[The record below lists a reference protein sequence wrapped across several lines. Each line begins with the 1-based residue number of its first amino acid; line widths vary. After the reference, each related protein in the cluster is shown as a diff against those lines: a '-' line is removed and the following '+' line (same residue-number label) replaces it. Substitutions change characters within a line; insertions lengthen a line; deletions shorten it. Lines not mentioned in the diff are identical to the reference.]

1 MTGTRLG
8 SQETQF
14 ITQEQVRLA
23 NDLFMDIVKN
33 GELPDTFT
41 ALNVDEIGI
50 SGHKPVVEMVLRK
63 FGTLNNFQSERSAVS
78 LPESERKRIAYR
90 YQRAWNWQGRQDVG
104 AKGLNEH
111 YPLAMKN
118 FNVAPQNYSRR
129 LHCLVLAHT
138 PEWKPQDAAPI
149 WTEDGQAV
157 YFFMSEILGPK
168 LKLDFGSDLDSRPGD
183 YSLLVSWAFKNVDKI
198 KQLYLDKVNPAHI
211 DTQFARGNGVQLNR
225 LAFENLSNSLQT
237 TNEFNLATETE
248 PIAKRGLSNA
258 ELAVAPTTSIVWDF
272 EKFFVIPD
280 QHGGIAGFGD
290 ALPTDLK
297 NQLGEEGI
305 KAYCER
311 LNFLSLLN
319 LAVLTDIPG
328 KSEPIKK
335 LDAKLGLNG
344 KLPDILREYLI
355 TVKMSQEKP
364 SVLKTFREDA
374 NTDDQMRSMGVAMES
389 DEAIKDMLTSLHPEW
404 GNNSLASALKLIL
417 NEMSSSEH
425 IGFGSG
431 RALLVQYNEQERVK
445 GASEQRL
452 VYYMGMMVKIAK
464 GDGKFG
470 LDGYYDEIRK

>member
-1 MTGTRLG
+1 MVVQPGG
-8 SQETQF
+8 QKEQA
-14 ITQEQVRLA
+14 ITQEQVQLA
-23 NDLFMDIVKN
+23 TDLFSDIVKN
-33 GELPDTFT
+33 RELPDTFT
-41 ALNVDEIGI
+41 PLNIDEIGLP
-50 SGHKPVVEMVLRK
+50 GHKPVVEMVLRQ
-63 FGTLNNFQSERSAVS
+63 FGRLNNFQSERSAVS

-90 YQRAWNWQGRQDVG
+90 YQRAWNWQGRDDVG

-111 YPLAMKN
+111 YPLAMKK
-118 FNVAPQNYSRR
+118 FNAVPQNYSRR

-157 YFFMSEILGPK
+157 YFFMSEIIGPK

-183 YSLLVSWAFKNVDKI
+183 YNLLVSWAFKNVDKI

-211 DTQFARGNGVQLNR
+211 DTQFARGNGVQLNTI
-225 LAFENLSNSLQT
+225 AFENLSNSLLT

-319 LAVLTDIPG
+319 LAVLSDIPG

-335 LDAKLGLNG
+335 LDAKLGFGG
-344 KLPDILREYLI
+344 KLPDILKEFLNIANQAQLQDSLFGVFRERVGEDEQLEAMGENFATREAIIGALTSIRPEWDGESLAYR
-355 TVKMSQEKP
+355 
-364 SVLKTFREDA
+364 LKTLL
-374 NTDDQMRSMGVAMES
+374 SM
-389 DEAIKDMLTSLHPEW
+389 
-404 GNNSLASALKLIL
+404 
-417 NEMSSSEH
+417 MSSSEL
-425 IGFGSG
+425 IGLGSG
-431 RALLVQYNEQERVK
+431 RALLVQYNERERTK

-452 VYYMGMMVKIAK
+452 VHYMGMMVKIAK
-464 GDGKFG
+464 GEGKFG